1 MINKYI
7 TGYNSGE
14 WRLTLTEHCDLHT
27 TAKSQSFNKS
37 QLLFAFPPPLPLYPT
52 TISLSPNAGWKKK
65 KKKLKTIKD
74 RTPKLSSSAAQRR
87 LQFWQSNILFLW
99 SHGKWVKRVHS
110 TSRAAGQGSCATG
123 ILRPLSSKPCFRMC
137 LPSGRFLAPIW
148 FSVHLVSPTHE
159 TKYVRLMLGLCTDG
173 NKNKLGREQLVNPS
187 ANPTPYLWKP
197 HTLPPNIS

>member
-65 KKKLKTIKD
+65 KKT
-74 RTPKLSSSAAQRR
+74 Q
-87 LQFWQSNILFLW
+87 NN
-99 SHGKWVKRVHS
+99 KRQNSETLLICCPEALTVL
-110 TSRAAGQGSCATG
+110 TEQYF
-123 ILRPLSSKPCFRMC
+123 IP
-137 LPSGRFLAPIW
+137 
-148 FSVHLVSPTHE
+148 LVSWKMSE
-159 TKYVRLMLGLCTDG
+159 TSPQYIKSSRTGKLCHRDPQTPFFKTLFQDVPAFRLVLGTDLIFCP
-173 NKNKLGREQLVNPS
+173 LGKSHSQNQIRKADVGSL
-187 ANPTPYLWKP
+187 
-197 HTLPPNIS
+197 H